1 MKYKQRKKNG
11 ENVNVRKQFPKI
23 TQIYTQKCRSD
34 NEIELETDERYQ
46 IGDYT

>member
-11 ENVNVRKQFPKI
+11 ENVNVRKQFTKI